1 MSETTIDL
9 SASTTLKIILR
20 AATGAPLTFNLTRD
34 GAALPITTA
43 TIKYMADLS
52 TPLTKTVGAGITITD
67 GPNGR
72 FTLAF
77 TAADTSGQN
86 ASQAVAHECKIKLAG
101 EEPAMVF
108 EGVLVLEKSLFTAM
122 T

>member
-67 GPNGR
+67 GPNGQ
-72 FTLAF
+72 FTLSF
-77 TAADTSGQN
+77 TAADTSTQN
-86 ASQAVAHECKIKLAG
+86 TSQSVTHECKIQLTG
-101 EEPAMVF
+101 EQPLMVF
-108 EGVLVLEKSLFTAM
+108 EGTLVLEKSLFTAM

>member
-9 SASTTLKIILR
+9 SASTTLKVTIR
-20 AATGAPLTFNLTRD
+20 AATGARLTFNLTRD

-43 TIKYMADLS
+43 TIKYMAGLS

-67 GPNGR
+67 GPNGQ

-86 ASQAVAHECKIKLAG
+86 TSRSVAHECKIKLAG
-101 EEPAMVF
+101 EESAMVF